1 METEKSTEVRE
12 DGWKKELREKAE
24 GLGVL
29 DVINQAPIGGTVD
42 LPELLHYYYERNY
55 IIKNVCGFRGTTQ
68 DILIISV
75 RYRNET
81 ENPFS
86 FDIIHQVKRY
96 PNKTPELARAWYI
109 DHCQGKGR
117 VHSSWKRSEPDYA
130 GLVPLEKYLEYFHTE
145 VRIYGTYLMTTFV

>member
-81 ENPFS
+81 KNPFG
-86 FDIIHQVKRY
+86 FDIIHKVNRY
-96 PNKTPELARAWYI
+96 PIKTPEQARAWYI
-109 DHCQGKGR
+109 DQCEGKGR
-117 VHSSWKRSEPDYA
+117 VRNSWRRSEPDYER
-130 GLVPLEKYLEYFHTE
+130 LRPLEKDLEYFHTE
-145 VRIYGTYLMTTFV
+145 VRIYGSYLMTTFV